1 MTDDR
6 TIVGGW
12 EGPEPPGGAGP
23 AGSAGEPGRPGPG
36 DRDATLP
43 FPRHSLSAGS
53 QLGPYRIVRTLG
65 EGGFGIVYEAEQ
77 SKPVRRT
84 VALKLLKPGMATDE
98 VLSRFEGERQAL
110 ARMEHPSVAKVLDAG
125 VTDDGRPYFAM
136 EFVRGEPILK
146 FADSANLGI
155 PERLE
160 LMIRVCEAI
169 QHAHAKGV
177 VHRDLKPANILCMR
191 TESGHLPKVIDFGIA
206 KATGER
212 LVDSAMVTL
221 GGAMM
226 GTPDYMSPE
235 QADGTDIDT
244 RSDVY
249 SLGATLYELASGLL
263 PFDPTELRAKGLM
276 ALRHTVMTEPPLRPS
291 QRLRAFAG
299 ADPAAAAAI
308 AGSRRMS
315 VDALER
321 ALRDDIDWICLKCL
335 EKNRDRRYDSPGAL
349 ADDIR
354 RHLRREPVTA
364 GPPSR
369 AYLVRKYVSRHRFA
383 VAAGGVLAATLLA
396 SLVTFVVLYR
406 EANEQFR
413 RAEDERAHA
422 ERERERAEDTLV
434 AFQQSMAAA
443 DPATGK
449 VTADMRVPDFL
460 GFVERELDAR
470 LADQPDA
477 LASLRTTLGI
487 VQLSFKD
494 KVGAIRLLKPALD
507 ARLAA
512 YRANP
517 GPATERALGDA
528 YHNYGRALFLAESYD
543 DALAAYGEALR
554 IRRALAKGDDPD
566 LAMTLQH
573 MASVERVRKNL
584 DGALANI
591 DESIA
596 MWERI
601 DRFSL
606 ERARAVNNRGVI
618 LHRMKGDNASAER
631 DYVDALRAM
640 EPRLGPDDLSVA
652 AVYTN
657 LGEIRRDTGR
667 LEQAASDYEKSLRIK
682 SLRYGPDHEQT
693 KRAESDLARV
703 RAAIADRAGQG
714 AAPAPAGTSR
724 P

>member
-6 TIVGGW
+6 TIVGPWDGD
-12 EGPEPPGGAGP
+12 GPDP
-23 AGSAGEPGRPGPG
+23 SAQAPRAAS
-36 DRDATLP
+36 DDATLP
-43 FPRHSLSAGS
+43 MPRRSLAGGS
-53 QLGPYRIVRTLG
+53 QIGPFRIVRILG

-77 SKPVRRT
+77 SKPVKRT
-84 VALKLLKPGMATDE
+84 VALKLLKPGVATDE

-125 VTDDGRPYFAM
+125 VTEDGRPYFAM
-136 EFVRGEPILK
+136 EFVRGEPILA
-146 FADSANLGI
+146 FADAAQLGI

-191 TESGHLPKVIDFGIA
+191 TESGPLPKVIDFGIA

-244 RSDVY
+244 RTDVY

-263 PFDPTELRAKGLM
+263 PFDPAELRSKGLM
-276 ALRHTVMTEPPLRPS
+276 ALRQTVMTQPPLRPS
-291 QRLRAFAG
+291 ARLHALAQ
-299 ADPAAAAAI
+299 ADASAAATI
-308 AGSRRMS
+308 AKARGLTEE
-315 VDALER
+315 ALER

-335 EKNRDRRYDSPGAL
+335 EKNRERRYDSPGAL
-349 ADDIR
+349 ADDLR
-354 RHLRREPVTA
+354 RHLRREPVAA
-364 GPPSR
+364 GPPTR
-369 AYLVRKYVSRHRFA
+369 AYLVRKYVSRHRWG
-383 VAAGGVLAATLLA
+383 VAAGGVLAATLVA
-396 SLVTFVVLYR
+396 SLVTFFVLYR
-406 EANEQFR
+406 EANEQFV
-413 RAEDERAHA
+413 RAEKQRSL
-422 ERERERAEDTLV
+422 AEDTLA

-470 LADQPDA
+470 LAGQPDA
-477 LASLRTTLGI
+477 LASLRTTLGL

-494 KVGAIRLLKPALD
+494 RVGSIRLLKPVLD

-512 YRANP
+512 HRAAP
-517 GPATERALGDA
+517 TPDTLGALGDA

-543 DALAAYGEALR
+543 DAHAAYSEALR
-554 IRRALAKGDDPD
+554 IRRERAGGQDDPD

-573 MASVERVRKNL
+573 LASVERMRKHPKE
-584 DGALANI
+584 ALAHI
-591 DESIA
+591 DESIG

-606 ERARAVNNRGVI
+606 DRARAVNNRGVI
-618 LHRMKGDNASAER
+618 LHRMMQDNAAAER
-631 DYVDALRAM
+631 DYLEAVRAM
-640 EPRLGPDDLSVA
+640 EPRLGPDDLAVA

-667 LEQAASDYEKSLRIK
+667 LEQAAADYERALRIK

-693 KRAESDLARV
+693 KRAEADLAKV
-703 RAAIADRAGQG
+703 RAAAAAKAEQG
-714 AAPAPAGTSR
+714 GP
-724 P
+724 

>member
-1 MTDDR
+1 VTDDR
-6 TIVGGW
+6 TIVGPWDGD
-12 EGPEPPGGAGP
+12 
-23 AGSAGEPGRPGPG
+23 GPG
-36 DRDATLP
+36 QPSQPPSTASDDATLP
-43 FPRHSLSAGS
+43 MPRRSLAGGS
-53 QLGPYRIVRTLG
+53 QIGPFRIVRTLG

-77 SKPVRRT
+77 SKPVKRT
-84 VALKLLKPGMATDE
+84 VALKLLKPGVATDE

-125 VTDDGRPYFAM
+125 VTEDGRPYFAM
-136 EFVRGEPILK
+136 EFVRGEPILA
-146 FADSANLGI
+146 FADSAQLGI

-191 TESGHLPKVIDFGIA
+191 TESGPLPKVIDFGIA

-244 RSDVY
+244 RTDVY
-249 SLGATLYELASGLL
+249 SLGATLYELTSGLL
-263 PFDPTELRAKGLM
+263 PFDPAELRAKGLM
-276 ALRHTVMTEPPLRPS
+276 ALRQVVLTQPPMRPS
-291 QRLRAFAG
+291 ARLHALAQ

-308 AGSRRMS
+308 AKARGLAEE
-315 VDALER
+315 ALER

-335 EKNRDRRYDSPGAL
+335 EKNRERRYDSPGAL
-349 ADDIR
+349 ADDLR
-354 RHLRREPVTA
+354 RHLRREPVAA
-364 GPPSR
+364 GPPTR
-369 AYLVRKYVSRHRFA
+369 AYLVRKYVSRHRWG
-383 VAAGGVLAATLLA
+383 VAAGGVLAATLFA
-396 SLVTFVVLYR
+396 SLVTFFVLYR
-406 EANEQFR
+406 EANEQFV
-413 RAEDERAHA
+413 RAEKQRSL
-422 ERERERAEDTLV
+422 AEDTLA

-460 GFVERELDAR
+460 GFVEQELDAR

-477 LASLRTTLGI
+477 LASLRTTLGL

-494 KVGAIRLLKPALD
+494 KVGSIRLLKPVLD

-512 YRANP
+512 HRAAP
-517 GPATERALGDA
+517 TPDTLGALGDA

-543 DALAAYGEALR
+543 DAHAAYSEALR
-554 IRRALAKGDDPD
+554 IRRERAGGRDGPD

-573 MASVERVRKNL
+573 LASVERMRKHPRE
-584 DGALANI
+584 ALAHI
-591 DESIA
+591 DEAIG

-606 ERARAVNNRGVI
+606 DRARAVNNRGVI
-618 LHRMKGDNASAER
+618 LHRMMQDNAAAER
-631 DYVDALRAM
+631 DYLEAVRAM
-640 EPRLGPDDLSVA
+640 EPRLGPDDLAVA
-652 AVYTN
+652 SVYTN

-667 LEQAASDYEKSLRIK
+667 LEQAAADYERALRIK

-693 KRAESDLARV
+693 RRAEADLAKV
-703 RAAIADRAGQG
+703 RAVIGAGRAG
-714 AAPAPAGTSR
+714 PGT

>member
-1 MTDDR
+1 VTDDR
-6 TIVGGW
+6 TIVGPWDGD
-12 EGPEPPGGAGP
+12 GPDP
-23 AGSAGEPGRPGPG
+23 SAQAPRAAS
-36 DRDATLP
+36 DDATLP
-43 FPRHSLSAGS
+43 MPRRSLAGGS
-53 QLGPYRIVRTLG
+53 QIGPFRIVRILG

-77 SKPVRRT
+77 SKPVKRT
-84 VALKLLKPGMATDE
+84 VALKLLKPGVATDE

-125 VTDDGRPYFAM
+125 VTEDGRPYFAM
-136 EFVRGEPILK
+136 EFVRGEPILA
-146 FADSANLGI
+146 FADAAQLGI

-191 TESGHLPKVIDFGIA
+191 TESGPLPKVIDFGIA

-212 LVDSAMVTL
+212 LVDSAMVTV

-244 RSDVY
+244 RTDVY

-263 PFDPTELRAKGLM
+263 PFDPAELRSKGLM
-276 ALRHTVMTEPPLRPS
+276 ALRQTVMTQPPLRPS
-291 QRLRAFAG
+291 ARLHALAQ
-299 ADPAAAAAI
+299 ADASAAATI
-308 AGSRRMS
+308 AKARGLTEE
-315 VDALER
+315 ALER

-335 EKNRDRRYDSPGAL
+335 EKNRERRYDSPGAL
-349 ADDIR
+349 ADDLR
-354 RHLRREPVTA
+354 RHLRREPVAA
-364 GPPSR
+364 GPPTR
-369 AYLVRKYVSRHRFA
+369 AYLVRKYVSRHRWG
-383 VAAGGVLAATLLA
+383 VAAGGVLAATLVA
-396 SLVTFVVLYR
+396 SLVTFFVLYR
-406 EANEQFR
+406 EANEQFV
-413 RAEDERAHA
+413 RAEKQRSL
-422 ERERERAEDTLV
+422 AEDTLA

-470 LADQPDA
+470 LAGQPDA
-477 LASLRTTLGI
+477 LASLRTTLGL

-494 KVGAIRLLKPALD
+494 RVGSIRLLKPVLD

-512 YRANP
+512 HRAAP
-517 GPATERALGDA
+517 TPDTLGALGDA

-543 DALAAYGEALR
+543 DAHAAYSEALR
-554 IRRALAKGDDPD
+554 IRRERAGGQDEPD

-573 MASVERVRKNL
+573 LASVERMRKHPKE
-584 DGALANI
+584 ALAHI
-591 DESIA
+591 DESIG

-606 ERARAVNNRGVI
+606 DRARAVNNRGVI
-618 LHRMKGDNASAER
+618 LHRMMQDNAAAER
-631 DYVDALRAM
+631 DYLDAVRSM
-640 EPRLGPDDLSVA
+640 EPRLGPDDLAVA

-667 LEQAASDYEKSLRIK
+667 FEQAAADYERAFRIK

-693 KRAESDLARV
+693 KRAEADLAKV
-703 RAAIADRAGQG
+703 RAAAAAKAEQG
-714 AAPAPAGTSR
+714 GP
-724 P
+724 

>member
-6 TIVGGW
+6 TIVGPWDGD
-12 EGPEPPGGAGP
+12 GPDQPPQSP
-23 AGSAGEPGRPGPG
+23 SAASDES
-36 DRDATLP
+36 TLP
-43 FPRHSLSAGS
+43 MPRRSLAGGS
-53 QLGPYRIVRTLG
+53 QIGPFRIVRTLG

-77 SKPVRRT
+77 SKPVKRT
-84 VALKLLKPGMATDE
+84 VALKLLKPGVATDE

-125 VTDDGRPYFAM
+125 VTEDGRPYFAM
-136 EFVRGEPILK
+136 EFVRGEPILA
-146 FADSANLGI
+146 FADAAQLGI

-191 TESGHLPKVIDFGIA
+191 TESGPLPKVIDFGIA

-244 RSDVY
+244 RTDVY

-263 PFDPTELRAKGLM
+263 PFDPAELRSKGLM
-276 ALRHTVMTEPPLRPS
+276 ALRQTVMTQPPLRPS
-291 QRLRAFAG
+291 ARLHALAQ
-299 ADPAAAAAI
+299 ADAAAAATI
-308 AGSRRMS
+308 AKARGLTEE
-315 VDALER
+315 ALER

-335 EKNRDRRYDSPGAL
+335 EKNRERRYDSPGAL
-349 ADDIR
+349 ADDLR
-354 RHLRREPVTA
+354 RHLRREPVAA
-364 GPPSR
+364 GPPTR
-369 AYLVRKYVSRHRFA
+369 AYLVRKYVSRHRWG
-383 VAAGGVLAATLLA
+383 VAAGGVLAATLVA
-396 SLVTFVVLYR
+396 SLVTFFVLYR
-406 EANEQFR
+406 EANEQFV
-413 RAEDERAHA
+413 RAEKQRSL
-422 ERERERAEDTLV
+422 AEDTLA

-470 LADQPDA
+470 LAGQPDA
-477 LASLRTTLGI
+477 LASLRTTLGL

-494 KVGAIRLLKPALD
+494 KAGSIRLLKPVLD

-512 YRANP
+512 HRAAP
-517 GPATERALGDA
+517 TPATLGALGDA

-543 DALAAYGEALR
+543 DALAAYSEALR
-554 IRRALAKGDDPD
+554 IRRERSGGRDEPD

-573 MASVERVRKNL
+573 LASVERMRKHPKE
-584 DGALANI
+584 ALAHI
-591 DESIA
+591 DESIG

-606 ERARAVNNRGVI
+606 DRARAVNNRGVI
-618 LHRMKGDNASAER
+618 LHRMMQDNAAAER
-631 DYVDALRAM
+631 DYLDAVRSM
-640 EPRLGPDDLSVA
+640 EPRLGPDDLAVA

-667 LEQAASDYEKSLRIK
+667 LEQAAADYERALRIK

-693 KRAESDLARV
+693 KRAEADLAKV
-703 RAAIADRAGQG
+703 RAAAAAKAEQG
-714 AAPAPAGTSR
+714 GR
-724 P
+724 